1 MKKITHIS
9 ILGVVI
15 LASSGITNAQNLLF
29 ENPFSDAN
37 KTKWT
42 GVCQGPVTTENCPNL
57 QGFKDKMTAENEKQK
72 ALGKNYENWVINVH
86 QQDKPQTDFGLTFKH
101 EMPGVY
107 TASFPIEI
115 KKFTK
120 NDEYILKFDLS
131 GVYAGRNYVDK
142 PFLQI
147 ALGEY
152 KIHENDTTS
161 PIAGKIMNIPKRNN
175 TETIERGNNIP
186 TGKAYRIDE
195 TIINV
200 DGIST
205 ANNQTK
211 NKTTTL
217 EFIVK

>member
-1 MKKITHIS
+1 MKKILQIS
-9 ILGVVI
+9 TLGALIFGGMYQV
-15 LASSGITNAQNLLF
+15 NAQNLLL

-37 KTKWT
+37 KTKWE
-42 GVCQGPVTTENCPNL
+42 GACHGPITAENCSNL
-57 QGFKDKMTAENEKQK
+57 QGFKDKMLAEDEKQK
-72 ALGKNYENWVINVH
+72 ILGKNYENWVINAR
-86 QQDKPQTDFGLTFKH
+86 QQDKPQTDFGLTFKQ
-101 EMPGVY
+101 EMPGAY
-107 TASFPIEI
+107 TASFPIVIE
-115 KKFTK
+115 KFTK

-147 ALGEY
+147 SLGEY

-161 PIAGKIMNIPKRNN
+161 PLAGKIVNIPKRNS

-195 TIINV
+195 SVINLN
-200 DGIST
+200 GKPTENSKT
-205 ANNQTK
+205 E

-217 EFIVK
+217 EFAVK